1 MKGQHLH
8 LGYGQSDNRKI
19 LMLPMVG
26 ETNVGNLLLYHLD
39 LVERG
44 ERPVRV
50 RALTAH
56 THRLEQLMA
65 SVTELDQVWDVTLI
79 DDLDNASLFLVPA
92 EEVAEKLRNRVSADL
107 SR

>member
-1 MKGQHLH
+1 
-8 LGYGQSDNRKI
+8 
-19 LMLPMVG
+19 
-26 ETNVGNLLLYHLD
+26 
-39 LVERG
+39 
-44 ERPVRV
+44 
-50 RALTAH
+50 
-56 THRLEQLMA
+56 MA